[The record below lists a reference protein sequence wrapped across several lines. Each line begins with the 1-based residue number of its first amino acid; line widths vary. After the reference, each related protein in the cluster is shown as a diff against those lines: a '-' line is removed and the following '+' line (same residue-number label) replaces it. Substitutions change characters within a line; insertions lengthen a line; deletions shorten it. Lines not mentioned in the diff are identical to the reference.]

1 MIIRRRFL
9 FKGTVQGVGF
19 RPFLWRQAREKALV
33 GFVRNR
39 SDGVIAEVEGSAP
52 AIEAFLEQ
60 VRRKLPP
67 LADITGIGEEEIPLA
82 GEDAFVIAES
92 EGNAPGDLHITPD
105 IATCD
110 ACLAE
115 FSAPADRRFQYP
127 FINCT
132 DCGPRLTIIDALPYD
147 RSRTSMACFHMCPS
161 CCKEYEN
168 PADRRFH
175 AEPNA
180 CPDCGPRLE
189 LLDGDGRPIAADDP
203 VARTL
208 DLLRGGSILAVKGLG
223 GFHLSVDARNDAAL
237 KELRLRKFREEKPLA
252 IMVRDV
258 GAASLLSEIGNAEKR
273 LLLAPE
279 RPIVLTRRRKGA
291 PVSPLVA
298 PGMDTLGIM
307 LPYTP
312 LQHLLIGGDLP
323 VLVMTSANQTDE
335 PICIGNR
342 EAIRRLRGIADAFL
356 VHNRDIIVR
365 CDDSVAM
372 VVGDAPLLLRRSRG
386 YAPKPVALKKSYPE
400 VLALGPQ
407 LKETVCILNRNFAF
421 LSPHI
426 GDMETPEARDFFHEN
441 IALMERIT
449 ECRPRLIACDL
460 HPGYYTSRVAREM
473 EGRDVVAVQHHHA
486 HIVSCMAENRLEGEV
501 IGLAMDG
508 TGYGSDGQ
516 VWGGEFLIADEEN
529 FVRQGHLRYL
539 PLPGGEKAIREPWR
553 MAASLLREAF
563 GGDWLEAARR
573 LNLRPD
579 GDSIPPGREKETADE
594 AFSRLERVMNGRIQS
609 PQTSSLGRIFDGV
622 AALAGLRRRVS
633 FEGQA
638 AMALEA
644 LAKGWT
650 DIRLPFAIRTDSNDS
665 RALSSPGN
673 PEGRILDLLPAV
685 RTMAEALLAGRP
697 RAEVAL
703 AFHNLLPEAFTAM
716 AETLRS
722 EAGLN
727 RVVLS
732 GGCFQNR
739 LLLTGCLV
747 SLREA
752 GFEVFHHRL
761 VPTNDGGISLGQA
774 VCAGARNL
782 KGALTR

>member
-1 MIIRRRFL
+1 MIIRKRFL

-19 RPFLWRQAREKALV
+19 RPFLWRQARENALV

-52 AIEAFLEQ
+52 AIAAFLEQ
-60 VRRKLPP
+60 VKRRLPP
-67 LADITGIGEEEIPLA
+67 LAYITGIGEEEIPPA
-82 GEDAFVIAES
+82 GEDAFIIAES
-92 EGNAPGDLHITPD
+92 EGNVPGDLHITPD
-105 IATCD
+105 IATCE

-115 FSAPADRRFQYP
+115 FSTPEDRRFRYP

-147 RSRTSMACFHMCPS
+147 RSRTSMSCFPMCPS
-161 CCKEYEN
+161 CRKEYEN

-189 LLDGDGRPIAADDP
+189 LLDNDGRSIAANDP
-203 VARTL
+203 VDRTL
-208 DLLRGGSILAVKGLG
+208 DLLRRGSILAVKGLG
-223 GFHLSVDARNDAAL
+223 GFHLCVDGSNDGAL
-237 KELRLRKFREEKPLA
+237 KDLRSRKFREEKPLA
-252 IMVRDV
+252 VMVRDIA
-258 GAASLLSEIGNAEKR
+258 AASLLSEIGDVEKR
-273 LLLAPE
+273 LLLSPE
-279 RPIVLTRRRKGA
+279 RPIVLTRRREGV
-291 PVSPLVA
+291 PVSALVA

-312 LQHLLIGGDLP
+312 LQHLLLAGDLP
-323 VLVMTSANQTDE
+323 ILVMTSANQTDE

-342 EAIRRLRGIADAFL
+342 EALRRLRGIADAFL
-356 VHNRDIIVR
+356 VHNRDILVR

-372 VVGDAPLLLRRSRG
+372 VAGDAPFLLRRSRG
-386 YAPKPVALKKSYPE
+386 YAPKPITLKKSYPE

-407 LKETVCILNRNFAF
+407 IKETVCILKRNFAF

-441 IALMERIT
+441 LALMERIA
-449 ECRPRLIACDL
+449 ECRPALIACDL
-460 HPGYYTSRVAREM
+460 HPGYYTSRFAREM
-473 EGRDVVAVQHHHA
+473 QGRDVVAVQHHHA
-486 HIVSCMAENRLEGEV
+486 HIVSCMAENHIEGEV

-516 VWGGEFLIADEEN
+516 AWGGEFLIADEEK
-529 FVRQGHLRYL
+529 FDRRGHLRYL
-539 PLPGGEKAIREPWR
+539 PLPGGERAVREPWR
-553 MAASLLREAF
+553 MAAALLREVF
-563 GGDWLEAARR
+563 GVDWIEAARR
-573 LNLRPD
+573 LNLYPD
-579 GDSIPPGREKETADE
+579 GNSIPPGRKAETADE
-594 AFSRLERVMNGRIQS
+594 ALSRLERVMNSGIQS
-609 PQTSSLGRIFDGV
+609 PQTSSLGRLFDGV

-638 AMALEA
+638 AMELEA
-644 LAKGWT
+644 LAKGRT
-650 DIRLPFAIRTDSNDS
+650 DIRLPFTIRTDSSDS
-665 RALSSPGN
+665 RTPHPGN
-673 PEGRILDLLPAV
+673 LESRILDLLPAV
-685 RTMAEALLAGRP
+685 RTIAEVLLASRP
-697 RAEVAL
+697 RAEIAL
-703 AFHNLLPEAFTAM
+703 AFHNLLPEAFRAM
-716 AETLRS
+716 AETIRS

-774 VCAGARNL
+774 VCAGAKNR
-782 KGALTR
+782 KGLTR